1 MPPLPRLPRAH
12 PPPPAVYNDASGV
25 EGQHSCILFIATAV
39 NFDTAN
45 AACNAMGTG
54 VHLVTTQV
62 GGHPVTGPCATVCVW
77 MRMRVFK
84 CMCGCKCVLISGRRA
99 LASG

>member
-1 MPPLPRLPRAH
+1 MLPPLPRLPRPA
-12 PPPPAVYNDASGV
+12 PPPAVYNDASGV

-39 NFDTAN
+39 SFDTAN

-62 GGHPVTGPCATVCVW
+62 GGHPVTGPCATVCMHVDACQ
-77 MRMRVFK
+77 
-84 CMCGCKCVLISGRRA
+84 CMYVCSSVVCAAV
-99 LASG
+99 ASG